1 VNEATLRDL
10 FALVALH
17 AFLRDEVDAPLTE
30 IVTDAFFVAD
40 MALIARQEVQDYTVE
55 GDE

>member
-1 VNEATLRDL
+1 MNEATLRDL

-40 MALIARQEVQDYTVE
+40 MALIARQEVQDYTV
-55 GDE
+55 GCDE